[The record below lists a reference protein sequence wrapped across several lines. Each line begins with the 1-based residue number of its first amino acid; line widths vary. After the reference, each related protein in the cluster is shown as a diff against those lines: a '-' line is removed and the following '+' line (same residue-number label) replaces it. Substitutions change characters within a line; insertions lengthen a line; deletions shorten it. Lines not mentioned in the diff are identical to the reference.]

1 MRIIICL
8 DSKGKQHLGNEGLV
22 LISETKS
29 TASFQ
34 GILRE
39 CGYVTKS
46 SQNMGLS
53 SPPSSFSL
61 SSPRSCH
68 SEDEGNLSARA
79 TRVRLEDIVGT
90 SCLQSPRVSVA
101 GSSISSRRNE
111 RPKLYQWC
119 PSSGKWDCLYSYE
132 DDDLSSNELFI
143 LDGEKT
149 SFVWCGKHYPTK
161 DKEKLQSIV
170 NSFRS
175 GSPCS
180 GSSNSS
186 ATTPITESNPKRRIF
201 VHETEESDEFWELF
215 EEGF

>member
-1 MRIIICL
+1 M
-8 DSKGKQHLGNEGLV
+8 
-22 LISETKS
+22 
-29 TASFQ
+29 
-34 GILRE
+34 
-39 CGYVTKS
+39 
-46 SQNMGLS
+46 
-53 SPPSSFSL
+53 
-61 SSPRSCH
+61 
-68 SEDEGNLSARA
+68 
-79 TRVRLEDIVGT
+79 GT